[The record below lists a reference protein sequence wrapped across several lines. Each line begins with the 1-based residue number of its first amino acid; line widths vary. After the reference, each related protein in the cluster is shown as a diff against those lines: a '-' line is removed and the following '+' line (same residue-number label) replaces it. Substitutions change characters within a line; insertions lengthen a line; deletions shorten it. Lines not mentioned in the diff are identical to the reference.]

1 MSYRDQWKM
10 IHLLNTCS
18 KGELTAADLEK
29 MSVNCKVDTIYMLL
43 DSKIVECNDRENGP
57 YWLNPVARQ
66 ILNQFIVCRG
76 DRDKTIMYV
85 DQPVCFVIMPFSEKW
100 SANVYDKIIKP
111 AVEGADLTCIRGDE
125 IERTGTLNGNIFKTL
140 QRAGLVVADIT
151 APNPNVYYELGVA
164 DTLGKES
171 FVIYQ
176 VGNEK
181 KIAADKEGIHYYAY
195 DPKVPGKA
203 KKELCLAL
211 KAWNKD
217 QNLKNTARYCKI

>member
-1 MSYRDQWKM
+1 MFM
-10 IHLLNTCS
+10 I
-18 KGELTAADLEK
+18 
-29 MSVNCKVDTIYMLL
+29 
-43 DSKIVECNDRENGP
+43 
-57 YWLNPVARQ
+57 
-66 ILNQFIVCRG
+66 
-76 DRDKTIMYV
+76 
-85 DQPVCFVIMPFSEKW
+85 
-100 SANVYDKIIKP
+100 KIIKP
-111 AVEGADLTCIRGDE
+111 AVEGAGLTCIRGDE

-176 VGNEK
+176 VGTEK

-211 KAWNKD
+211 TAWNKD